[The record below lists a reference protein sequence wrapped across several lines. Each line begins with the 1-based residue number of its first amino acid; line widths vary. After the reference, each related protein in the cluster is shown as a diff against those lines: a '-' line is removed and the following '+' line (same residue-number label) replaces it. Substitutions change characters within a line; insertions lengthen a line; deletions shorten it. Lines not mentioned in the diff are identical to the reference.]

1 MDIQKKIETERFVRE
16 LLAELD
22 KMSREELEDFRPK
35 MLREMRRTGRL
46 HKKSEE
52 FLKLAFDYVIHQ
64 KCKQA
69 ALSQRQ
75 MAPSKK

>member
-35 MLREMRRTGRL
+35 VLQEMRRTGRL
-46 HKKSEE
+46 NRCEIATE
-52 FLKLAFDYVIHQ
+52 
-64 KCKQA
+64 
-69 ALSQRQ
+69 RRT
-75 MAPSKK
+75 PWNR